1 MVQSAVTLVTKFQSV
16 LIFADERI
24 KIFRVDL
31 FSRGSKKLC
40 FTCINFRRKY
50 KNAQN
55 RRILHKRKLSENKET
70 TRKYYQCIGFV

>member
-31 FSRGSKKLC
+31 FSRALQKIM
-40 FTCINFRRKY
+40 FHVY
-50 KNAQN
+50 
-55 RRILHKRKLSENKET
+55 
-70 TRKYYQCIGFV
+70 